1 MDSKGVDC
9 SKLKLG
15 DSYLSTS
22 SPARGKLY
30 SCNPKIPLRQVV
42 VPNASPGLI
51 SSTTNGTSLK
61 NFGCRRV
68 TFELPKELTETSTE
82 SGRKIEINNV
92 PKVSKIGDWPMNKH
106 QILTE
111 IDANPGV
118 PAVKSLNFLFAKQ
131 PVWSDSPGCLSLGA
145 IGITNNGVVL

>member
-1 MDSKGVDC
+1 MNSKHLLCYLLLIIGMTGPTAFGRHQSASGIDEKYFLHPMICMDSKGVDC

-30 SCNPKIPLRQVV
+30 SCNPKTPLRQVV
-42 VPNASPGLI
+42 VLNASPGLI

-68 TFELPKELTETSTE
+68 TFEPPKELTPKRPLRVDGKLKLTTFPKTARLET
-82 SGRKIEINNV
+82 GR
-92 PKVSKIGDWPMNKH
+92 
-106 QILTE
+106 
-111 IDANPGV
+111 
-118 PAVKSLNFLFAKQ
+118 
-131 PVWSDSPGCLSLGA
+131 
-145 IGITNNGVVL
+145 